1 MLDHAGDL
9 TQEAPG
15 CNQATEAG
23 WENTY
28 LVPAEVIAPAKGVW
42 SGKGMQFIRWSKDFA
57 H

>member
-9 TQEAPG
+9 PQGAPG
-15 CNQATEAG
+15 YNQATEAG

-42 SGKGMQFIRWSKDFA
+42 SGQGMQFIR
-57 H
+57 